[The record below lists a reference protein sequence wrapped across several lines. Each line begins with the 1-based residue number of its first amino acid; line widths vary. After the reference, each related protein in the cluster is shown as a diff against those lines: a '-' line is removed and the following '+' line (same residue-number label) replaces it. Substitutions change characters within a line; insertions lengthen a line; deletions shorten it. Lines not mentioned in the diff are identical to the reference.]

1 MHLEGSHQHIYSVSG
16 LHIFLHLCKLFCL
29 KILNEIS
36 RKFHIKFIHGIYQWI
51 SRSRPCDHASR
62 SYKLL
67 LIAIFY
73 EAVNY
78 GRTIQILHKNY
89 EIVINELLLHFRIVN
104 SLIGM
109 TNISTLSSTL
119 LYKHIL
125 GSVIKDPY
133 QWTYC
138 PRTVRSNLFLSVS
151 IYHHNSQQ

>member
-1 MHLEGSHQHIYSVSG
+1 M
-16 LHIFLHLCKLFCL
+16 
-29 KILNEIS
+29 
-36 RKFHIKFIHGIYQWI
+36 KFIDGFTNVFLDPGHTIMHPDRTI
-51 SRSRPCDHASR
+51 TDRH
-62 SYKLL
+62 
-67 LIAIFY
+67 FY

-133 QWTYC
+133 ERTYR

>member
-1 MHLEGSHQHIYSVSG
+1 M
-16 LHIFLHLCKLFCL
+16 
-29 KILNEIS
+29 
-36 RKFHIKFIHGIYQWI
+36 KFIDGFTNVFLDPGHTIMHPDRTI
-51 SRSRPCDHASR
+51 TDRH
-62 SYKLL
+62 
-67 LIAIFY
+67 FY

-125 GSVIKDPY
+125 GSVIKIHMKGRIVPGRLVKPFFE
-133 QWTYC
+133 C
-138 PRTVRSNLFLSVS
+138 VNLS
-151 IYHHNSQQ
+151 SQQPTIRITFGNIFFACISCLA

>member
-1 MHLEGSHQHIYSVSG
+1 MELING
-16 LHIFLHLCKLFCL
+16 
-29 KILNEIS
+29 
-36 RKFHIKFIHGIYQWI
+36 IHQWI

-133 QWTYC
+133 ERTYR
-138 PRTVRSNLFLSVS
+138 PRTVGQTFF
-151 IYHHNSQQ
+151 